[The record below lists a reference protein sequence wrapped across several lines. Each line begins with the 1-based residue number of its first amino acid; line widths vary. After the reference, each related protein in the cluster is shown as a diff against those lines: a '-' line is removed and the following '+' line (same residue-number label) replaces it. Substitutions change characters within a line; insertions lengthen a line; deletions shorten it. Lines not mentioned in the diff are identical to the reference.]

1 MFTFLGFAICGPD
14 CTKFATNR
22 NNLHKATK
30 HDKKMAQREKEGEDN
45 EKDTYGMD
53 RKAKYRL
60 ELRER
65 EQTAKSAKRLNSEL
79 EKAEKEAMVDT
90 VLGFGIV

>member
-1 MFTFLGFAICGPD
+1 MVISFFNEIKT
-14 CTKFATNR
+14 R
-22 NNLHKATK
+22 NNLNKATK

-60 ELRER
+60 ELKER
-65 EQTAKSAKRLNSEL
+65 EQTAKSTKRLNSDL
-79 EKAEKEAMVDT
+79 EQAEKEAMVDT
-90 VLGFGIV
+90 VLGF